1 VEVFGRELRRGAR
14 TLLIAA
20 ASSGKQEGAT
30 DSLQQNAMDDASLSP
45 LDLAAYLCS
54 RVCHDVISPV
64 GAITNGLE
72 ILEEEGSEMRAV
84 AMDLIKKSAA
94 QASAKLQFARLAFGA
109 AGSAGA
115 EIDLADAEAVARGL
129 LASSKAELEWEGPR
143 AVMAKNKVKL
153 LLNLILTAQQA
164 IPRGGTVSVTITG
177 APSAPTFTLRCSGQG
192 ARIPEDAAGFF
203 GGGDAKA
210 IDAHSIQPYYA
221 ALVARDSGMG
231 VSLSL
236 DEQTVTIAASPAV

>member
-1 VEVFGRELRRGAR
+1 
-14 TLLIAA
+14 
-20 ASSGKQEGAT
+20 
-30 DSLQQNAMDDASLSP
+30 MDAPLLSP

-64 GAITNGLE
+64 GAIINGLE
-72 ILEEEGSEMRAV
+72 VLEEEGADMRGV

-94 QASAKLQFARLAFGA
+94 QASGKLQFARLAFGA

-129 LASSKAELEWEGPR
+129 FADSKVELAWEGPR

-153 LLNLILTAQQA
+153 LLNLILNGQQA
-164 IPRGGTVSVTITG
+164 IPRGGTVSVTVTG
-177 APSAPTFTLRCSGQG
+177 APSAPTFTLRCSGEG

-203 GGGDAKA
+203 GGGETKPV
-210 IDAHSIQPYYA
+210 DAHSIQPYYA
-221 ALVARDSGMG
+221 ALVARDTGMS
-231 VSLSL
+231 VSFSR
-236 DEQTVTIAASPAV
+236 DEQAVTIEASPVD